1 MIAGEK
7 SSITIRHAAET
18 YEVDRTTLKHY
29 FDKQKLA
36 YEITSTAKRVFTTEE
51 ENLMVDHISQF

>member
-18 YEVDRTTLKHY
+18 YGVDRMTLKRY

-36 YEITSTAKRVFTTEE
+36 YEITSAAKRVFTTEE
-51 ENLMVDHISQF
+51 ENLMLDHISEF